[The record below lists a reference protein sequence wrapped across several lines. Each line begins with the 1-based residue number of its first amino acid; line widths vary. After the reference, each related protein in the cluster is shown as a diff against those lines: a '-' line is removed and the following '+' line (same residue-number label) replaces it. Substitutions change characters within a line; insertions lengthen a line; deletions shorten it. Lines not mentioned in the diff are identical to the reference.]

1 MHLSIEGSSSDDLPP
16 VVLMEI
22 LGTLHVCSQLS
33 ASSLSWRWHSTQ
45 VLTLKQEGKQNQQK
59 VSFSAQTLWFHG
71 ASISDTATTE
81 ESQCCSLI
89 RVFPRLH
96 TLFITLLLY
105 NSDIKWHWP

>member
-1 MHLSIEGSSSDDLPP
+1 MFTTLSLIL
-16 VVLMEI
+16 VLEMA
-22 LGTLHVCSQLS
+22 LHTGPDVKTRGETKPTKS
-33 ASSLSWRWHSTQ
+33 
-45 VLTLKQEGKQNQQK
+45 VI
-59 VSFSAQTLWFHG
+59 FSFHG